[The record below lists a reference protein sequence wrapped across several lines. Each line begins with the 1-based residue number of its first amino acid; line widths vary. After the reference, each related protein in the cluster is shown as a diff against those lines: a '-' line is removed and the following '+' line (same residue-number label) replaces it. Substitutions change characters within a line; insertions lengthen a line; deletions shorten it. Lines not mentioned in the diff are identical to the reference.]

1 MTSTALLT
9 DEQLLSQHFR
19 EMEAWD
25 DACWDI
31 VVNSGPSHIYAAT
44 GQHIFEAYWR
54 TLVFDTNPENR
65 GTIAPPELKS
75 SYEHWASSYGTMN
88 ELERLTTERP
98 PGYGLAQAMGLS
110 SVASVQAMRG
120 RAFDDAFR
128 TYAAGRKFCATGR
141 GYIGWVPVAA
151 REGDL
156 VCYFEENTLPFVI
169 RGCEEG
175 GYRVVGDCYLHGMMH
190 GPGLDAVPRS
200 RKIVLH

>member
-1 MTSTALLT
+1 MLT
-9 DEQLLSQHFR
+9 DEQLLSQHSR

-25 DACWDI
+25 DACWDL

-54 TLVFDTNPENR
+54 TLIFDTDTENR

-75 SYEHWASSYGTMN
+75 SYQHWASSFGTMN
-88 ELERLTTERP
+88 QLERLETEQP
-98 PGYGLAQAMGLS
+98 PGYGLAQATGLV
-110 SVASVQAMRG
+110 SVGAVQAMRG
-120 RAFDDAFR
+120 RAFEVAFR

-141 GYIGWVPVAA
+141 GYIGWVPLAA

-169 RGCEEG
+169 RGCED
-175 GYRVVGDCYLHGMMH
+175 GYRLVGDCYLHGMMR